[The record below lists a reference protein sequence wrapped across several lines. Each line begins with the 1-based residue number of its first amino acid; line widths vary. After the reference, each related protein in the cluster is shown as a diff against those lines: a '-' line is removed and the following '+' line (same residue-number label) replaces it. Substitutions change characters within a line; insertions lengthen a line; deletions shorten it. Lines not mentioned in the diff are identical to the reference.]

1 MDDYRT
7 YCERPVR
14 KKDSVTHSMY
24 DPPRSHN
31 KESDDSDDE
40 EMLPMESF
48 WPVPEEDWTVVERS
62 HEKPRS
68 TNNSNRAG
76 FRTLVES

>member
-1 MDDYRT
+1 MRNPSWIT
-7 YCERPVR
+7 IEHGRPVR
-14 KKDSVTHSMY
+14 KK

-48 WPVPEEDWTVVERS
+48 WPVSEEDWTVVERS
-62 HEKPRS
+62 H
-68 TNNSNRAG
+68 
-76 FRTLVES
+76 

>member
-1 MDDYRT
+1 MDDYRK

-24 DPPRSHN
+24 DTPGSHN

-40 EMLPMESF
+40 EMLPMGGVLAHTGKGLDSGGE
-48 WPVPEEDWTVVERS
+48 VTR
-62 HEKPRS
+62 K
-68 TNNSNRAG
+68 T
-76 FRTLVES
+76 T